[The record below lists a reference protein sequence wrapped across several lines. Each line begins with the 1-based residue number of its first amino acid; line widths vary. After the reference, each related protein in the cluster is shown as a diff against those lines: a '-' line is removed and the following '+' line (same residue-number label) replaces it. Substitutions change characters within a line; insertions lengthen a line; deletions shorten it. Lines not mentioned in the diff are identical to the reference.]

1 MKKNLLRSTIL
12 ALLIVA
18 NSALAGSLGPGPW
31 SNGAY
36 YQGQFDGTYT
46 ATVYAPPEIQ
56 PDGTYFGTIISGVV
70 GFALTGGSPRTIG
83 DPPAWDDTKNFY
95 AIFANGVTYTGLT
108 LANVNINAKEVSGA
122 FQPSQYT
129 DSTGGSFDFYGG
141 GFTADI
147 DSDQAVFTFSGEG
160 VLAAGAILGGTPAT
174 ATGGAQFEIYGIKVA
189 N

>member
-1 MKKNLLRSTIL
+1 MKIKHAALIL
-12 ALLIVA
+12 ILSLSSPVF
-18 NSALAGSLGPGPW
+18 AGSFGPGPW

-46 ATVYAPPEIQ
+46 ATVYAPPQIE
-56 PDGTYFGTIISGVV
+56 PDGTFFGTIISGVV
-70 GFALTGGSPRTIG
+70 GFALTGGAPRTIG
-83 DPPAWDDTKNFY
+83 DPPAFDDTKNFY
-95 AIFANGVTYTGLT
+95 AIFANGVTYSGQT

-122 FQPSQYT
+122 FQPSQYF
-129 DSTGGSFDFYGG
+129 DSAGGSSDFYGG

-147 DSDQAVFTFSGEG
+147 DSDQAVFTFSGNG

-174 ATGGAQFEIYGIKVA
+174 ESGGARFEIYGIKVA

>member
-1 MKKNLLRSTIL
+1 MKTSKILLVAFL
-12 ALLIVA
+12 AMA
-18 NSALAGSLGPGPW
+18 CHSAFAGNFGPGPW
-31 SNGAY
+31 ANGAY

-83 DPPAWDDTKNFY
+83 DPPAFDDTKNFY

-108 LANVNINAKEVSGA
+108 LANININRKEVSGA
-122 FQPSQYT
+122 FQPAQFF
-129 DSTGGSFDFYGG
+129 DSTGASSDFFGGSF
-141 GFTADI
+141 TAGI
-147 DSDQAVFTFSGEG
+147 NSDQAVFTFSGSG
-160 VLAAGAILGGTPAT
+160 ILAAGAVLGGTPAT
-174 ATGGAQFEIYGIKVA
+174 PTGGAQFEIYGIKVA

>member
-1 MKKNLLRSTIL
+1 MKLFLLPVL
-12 ALLIVA
+12 ALATIA
-18 NSALAGSLGPGPW
+18 QTALAGSFGPGPW

-56 PDGTYFGTIISGVV
+56 PDGTFFGTIISGIV

-83 DPPAWDDTKNFY
+83 NPPAWDDTKNFY

-108 LANVNINAKEVSGA
+108 LANVNIDEKQVSGA
-122 FQPSQYT
+122 FQPSSYF
-129 DSTGGSFDFYGG
+129 DAAGGSYDFYGG
-141 GFTADI
+141 SFTADI
-147 DSDQAVFTFSGEG
+147 KSDEAVFTFSGDG
-160 VLAAGAILGGTPAT
+160 ILAAGAILGGTPAT
-174 ATGGAQFEIYGIKVA
+174 DTGGARFEIYGIKVA